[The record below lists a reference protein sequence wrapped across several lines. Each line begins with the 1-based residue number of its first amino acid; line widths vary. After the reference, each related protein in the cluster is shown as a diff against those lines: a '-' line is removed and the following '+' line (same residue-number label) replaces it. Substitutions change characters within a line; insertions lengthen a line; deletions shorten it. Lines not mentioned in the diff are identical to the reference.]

1 MRVSVQLVGV
11 MLGLGLAD
19 TASAQSV
26 TEIVDKHLAALG
38 GRQVLEKLTSRT
50 ISGTVMLTSPVG
62 DLSGTIQ
69 VFSQAPN
76 KERTLIT
83 LDLAALGAGQ
93 MTFEQRFDGT
103 TGFVIDSLQGNREI
117 TGTQLENMK
126 NLSFPSPFLN
136 YEQRGVTVTLAG
148 REKVGERDAFVLNL
162 QPKAGSPVRQYI
174 DAQSFL
180 LVRSVTT
187 VDVPQVGQ
195 LEQTTDF
202 LDHRDVDGTKFPFQV
217 KTASTVQSVTAS
229 ISKVEHNAKIDEAL
243 FRKPVN

>member
-1 MRVSVQLVGV
+1 MKISEQLAGV
-11 MLGLGLAD
+11 MVCLGLTG

-38 GRQVLEKLTSRT
+38 GRQVLETLTSRT
-50 ISGTVMLTSPVG
+50 ISGTVTLTSPVG

-76 KERTLIT
+76 RERTLIT

-103 TGFVIDSLQGNREI
+103 TGFVMDSLQGNREI
-117 TGTQLENMK
+117 TGAQLENMK
-126 NLSFPSPFLN
+126 NLAFPSAFLN

-148 REKVGERDAFVLNL
+148 REKVGDRDTFVLTL

-180 LVRSVTT
+180 LVRSVST

-217 KTASTVQSVTAS
+217 KTASTVQTVSAT
-229 ISKVEHNAKIDEAL
+229 ITKVEHNNKIDEAL
-243 FRKPVN
+243 FRKPAN